1 MLPYILRFKYEVVG
15 FFLSILNIN
24 KMIKSKWKML
34 CMVHKITAFHGTI
47 SIYSI
52 HQDRGMQS
60 RLQMRH
66 NIIAYLM
73 EV

>member
-1 MLPYILRFKYEVVG
+1 
-15 FFLSILNIN
+15 
-24 KMIKSKWKML
+24 ML

-73 EV
+73 EVYPEFFICILSKIKLMHI

>member
-1 MLPYILRFKYEVVG
+1 MLF
-15 FFLSILNIN
+15 
-24 KMIKSKWKML
+24 
-34 CMVHKITAFHGTI
+34 MVHKITAFHGTI

-52 HQDRGMQS
+52 YQDRGMQS

>member
-1 MLPYILRFKYEVVG
+1 
-15 FFLSILNIN
+15 
-24 KMIKSKWKML
+24 ML

-73 EV
+73 KV